1 MAPSTEAS
9 HTKQLVLT
17 VGGAGGG
24 VDGGGGGGGGGMVGE
39 SAGSAEI

>member
-24 VDGGGGGGGGGMVGE
+24 VDGGGGGGGGMVGE